1 MPAYPAALTNKAWQK
16 NKGLFAKSK
25 STGIGEA
32 LTAMEKA
39 YAASGF
45 AMDPVK
51 LGTETVDP
59 MQFKQR
65 YDKLGASLQ
74 TQTKAIESA
83 AATVQQKIT
92 AAKGTFAGNKSV
104 LGVLGQLEG
113 DLANFRAALKPNGSI
128 FTQQLG
134 AVLAAYKKVLHA
146 TPAYKLM
153 MGPDQWYT
161 TTKNFYE
168 QVLRDVKALEADPRV
183 DKINELW
190 GGNQP
195 PPRSLRT
202 TPRGWDQMLAKD
214 FPATTAAIRAGKA
227 WDTFNKNLP
236 WIDDVGNE
244 QGNGASKRVRAM
256 IKGNVTEQ
264 KAVTKFAL
272 EYSQSLMTYRGFVT
286 DLGKLEKLL
295 KKFA

>member
-1 MPAYPAALTNKAWQK
+1 MPAYPATLTNKTWQK
-16 NKGLFAKSK
+16 NKGLFAKAK

-51 LGTETVDP
+51 LGSETVDP

-65 YDKLGASLQ
+65 YDKLGATLQ
-74 TQTKAIESA
+74 SHAKKIDAL
-83 AATVQQKIT
+83 AATVQQRIT
-92 AAKGTFAGNKSV
+92 AAKTTFTGNKSV
-104 LGVLGQLEG
+104 LTVLGRLEG

-128 FTQQLG
+128 FTDQL
-134 AVLAAYKKVLHA
+134 ADVLAAYKKGLHA
-146 TPAYKLM
+146 TTAYRLM
-153 MGPDQWYT
+153 MGSDQWYA
-161 TTKNFYE
+161 TTKNFYD

-214 FPATTAAIRAGKA
+214 FPVTTAAIRAGKA

-256 IKGNVTEQ
+256 IQGNVTEQ
-264 KAVTKFAL
+264 KAVTRFAL
-272 EYSQSLMTYRGFVT
+272 EYSQSLMTYRNFVN

-295 KKFA
+295 QKFA